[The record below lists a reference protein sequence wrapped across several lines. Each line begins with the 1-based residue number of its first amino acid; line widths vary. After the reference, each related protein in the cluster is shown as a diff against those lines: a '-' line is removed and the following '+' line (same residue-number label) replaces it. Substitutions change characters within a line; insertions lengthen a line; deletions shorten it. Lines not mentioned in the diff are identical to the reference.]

1 MDDDPQE
8 AEGSLEDQVAKEL
21 AAIKR
26 PRKERRFG
34 IFIFLFPLIVM
45 TDSLSVANSQTNT
58 PCGMCMTTIH
68 FYSSN

>member
-1 MDDDPQE
+1 MDDDTQE

-26 PRKERRFG
+26 PRKEQRFG
-34 IFIFLFPLIVM
+34 TFIFLLPLIVM
-45 TDSLSVANSQTNT
+45 TDPLSVANSQTNT
-58 PCGMCMTTIH
+58 PCGMRITPIR